1 MRPDDDSG
9 FQPVEELG
17 VMTNLSLRLK
27 RVVRRMPTAEAYDL
41 EKITARRQ
49 RQAAEPAAK
58 KLPGRSM
65 FFRGRTDALDKDPFL
80 QRLARLQ

>member
-1 MRPDDDSG
+1 MRPDDDTR

-27 RVVRRMPTAEAYDL
+27 KVVRRMPTGEAYDL
-41 EKITARRQ
+41 EKITERRQ
-49 RQAAEPAAK
+49 KPEAAAK

-65 FFRGRTDALDKDPFL
+65 FFRGRTDEFDKDPFL